1 MVIELGSILKIGG
14 SILAFAIVLWIAFVG
29 FRENTKIHDTKNGKS
44 SSSSSSSNA
53 SQGSTTNN
61 SSSNDSKG

>member
-29 FRENTKIHDTKNGKS
+29 FRENTKIHDAKNGK
-44 SSSSSSSNA
+44 SSSSSNA